1 MFKKRC
7 HESGF
12 MSKKNPT
19 HVLMDGGNLS
29 VPFDRLNEFY
39 DIYIQS
45 IESNENISVVEKKTP
60 IYNFF
65 MDIDYVSESQLE
77 LGELYEILGVICK
90 CIMGQYVV
98 SVAEPKMKDD
108 KVKTGIHINWYG
120 LHVEQETA
128 LEYRLKVIKDL
139 YKYDPTKNWDII
151 IDECVY
157 KGSGL
162 RMLWSR
168 KFVKK
173 NSIWEPEYIPILQGR
188 GVKMEH
194 ITDSRVTVE
203 LLRKTSIRVESRKQV
218 QPKKTKE
225 TPPPPPNLVDLQR
238 YINTHMQGHEHAR
251 VIRVDPLDM
260 HKALVVSDAK
270 WCEGIK
276 GNHKSNH
283 VYFVIDGRTIHQRCH
298 DEECK
303 KRTKRGVVGREYI
316 LPQRIFD
323 IIFSISK

>member
-12 MSKKNPT
+12 MSKKDPT

-39 DIYIQS
+39 SIYIQS
-45 IESNENISVVEKKTP
+45 IESNESISVVEKKTP

-77 LGELYEILGVICK
+77 LGELYDILGVIGK
-90 CIMGQYVV
+90 CIMGQCVV
-98 SVAEPKMKDD
+98 SIAKPKMKDD
-108 KVKTGIHINWYG
+108 KVKTGIHINWHG

-128 LEYRLKVIKDL
+128 LEYRSKVIKGL
-139 YKYDPTKNWDII
+139 YKHDPMKNWDAI
-151 IDECVY
+151 IDESVY

-168 KFVKK
+168 KFVRKT
-173 NSIWEPEYIPILQGR
+173 NTWEIEYLPILQGR
-188 GVKMEH
+188 GGEFKH
-194 ITDSRVTVE
+194 IADSGVTIE
-203 LLRKTSIRVESRKQV
+203 LLRETSIRVETHKQA

-225 TPPPPPNLVDLQR
+225 APPPPPNLVDLQR
-238 YINTHMQGHEHAR
+238 YINTHMPGHEHAR
-251 VIRVDPLDM
+251 VIRVDPVDM
-260 HKALVVSDAK
+260 RKAIVISDAK
-270 WCEGIK
+270 WCESIK
-276 GNHKSNH
+276 DKHKSNH
-283 VYFVIDGRTIHQRCH
+283 VYFVIDGRSIHQRCH

-303 KRTKRGVVGREYI
+303 KRTKGIVGREYI